1 MACRGSSGIDTPN
14 PAQPNQARN
23 SRRSLHSSPGC
34 DKCGSHPT
42 HATSRTRPRIPVSFA
57 MPIDPQR
64 IEVIDDQTVAM
75 LRQMTP
81 VQRLLRGLEMC
92 DSARIIVAAGIRAQH
107 PEWSNERV
115 QQEVVRRF
123 TREDDGPPAR
133 AGYHFACC
141 STPVELR

>member
-1 MACRGSSGIDTPN
+1 MAAESPDGLPRIERERHTQPN
-14 PAQPNQARN
+14 PARD
-23 SRRSLHSSPGC
+23 SLRRLHSSPGC

-64 IEVIDDQTVAM
+64 IEVIDNQTVAM

-92 DSARIIVAAGIRAQH
+92 DSARVIVAAGIRAQH

-123 TREDDGPPAR
+123 TRE
-133 AGYHFACC
+133 
-141 STPVELR
+141 